1 MSVMMLSWGVF
12 GVSILL
18 VVIAGIA
25 LCWQVLRRREVLTT
39 VQGFQGQVKEMQAR
53 IYQQEDEI
61 RELTAGLR
69 AEKAHVEQLQR
80 QVKFAHGLRAQ
91 LQSDL

>member
-1 MSVMMLSWGVF
+1 MVLSWV
-12 GVSILL
+12 VMCASIFLVLL
-18 VVIAGIA
+18 AAVA
-25 LCWQVLRRREVLTT
+25 LCLQVLRRREALSAL
-39 VQGFQGQVKEMQAR
+39 QSCQAQLKQLQDR
-53 IYQQEDEI
+53 AYQQEAEM

-80 QVKFAHGLRAQ
+80 QVKFADGLRGQ

>member
-1 MSVMMLSWGVF
+1 MVLSWVVMF
-12 GVSILL
+12 ASIFLVLL
-18 VVIAGIA
+18 AAVA
-25 LCWQVLRRREVLTT
+25 LCLQVLRRREALSAL
-39 VQGFQGQVKEMQAR
+39 QSCQAQLKQLQDKA
-53 IYQQEDEI
+53 YQQEAEM